1 MGVIWKPNMDLS
13 IPLILQLIVSTE
25 ERIKEIS
32 DKEETYMW
40 IVFVTYVVV
49 SYVISLRGNEDF
61 LLDLEGLNE
70 NWKRNDNSYFII
82 LLLRKIKYENIDWRH
97 LIPCVLIIL
106 ILE

>member
-1 MGVIWKPNMDLS
+1 MDLS

-70 NWKRNDNSYFII
+70 N
-82 LLLRKIKYENIDWRH
+82 
-97 LIPCVLIIL
+97 
-106 ILE
+106 